1 MNPTDPNAA
10 ALVATREATVLAHL
24 EAENRHDVAATLAT
38 FKDGAARTELPG
50 EIADG
55 HDAVSASY
63 HELFTALLDMHFD
76 VDPET
81 LCHHDDRVIC
91 ETRVRGTHLG
101 PYRGLA
107 PTGRSLDLPIVAV
120 FTFAGS
126 DLVAE
131 RAYFDRLEM
140 FMQLGVARDPNTLA
154 GRIAT
159 LLNHP
164 ITVIGAA
171 VRRLTSRSAASA

>member
-24 EAENRHDVAATLAT
+24 EAENRHDVGATLAT

-63 HELFTALLDMHFD
+63 HELFTALPDMHFD

-107 PTGRSLDLPIVAV
+107 PTGRLSTCP
-120 FTFAGS
+120 S
-126 DLVAE
+126 SRCSPS
-131 RAYFDRLEM
+131 RAQIWL
-140 FMQLGVARDPNTLA
+140 
-154 GRIAT
+154 
-159 LLNHP
+159 
-164 ITVIGAA
+164 
-171 VRRLTSRSAASA
+171 RSAPTSTV